1 MVKIMNYEFKMMNSL
16 RSAVDAF
23 RFHNWSRRVV
33 VAGVLTLS
41 FIIYN
46 SQFITA
52 LAQQPQ
58 VPDGTPLY
66 SVNAKYVNGMAPG
79 YWATKGSGLTLSLSA
94 GTAYCGNAP
103 APVSYPGGSL
113 ALTASATNYIYLD
126 PANNCAPAAGTSAFE
141 AGQIPIAKVVTG
153 ASSITS
159 ITDARTWFQPQPC
172 VTGSAGDLHC
182 SSLGTNQNI
191 SLTPSGS
198 GATVITNLADKGGQ
212 VFNVRAYGAKGDGTT
227 EDSSA
232 INTAISAAAAAHGEV
247 LFPPGTYLVNSL
259 NSFPG
264 NINLRGV
271 GGEPT
276 ILKYTGTGVG
286 FLWSGVGSDR
296 VIDLTFDC
304 TTGPASTCVKF
315 ADTSSNGVA
324 YNHFDNTPIR
334 GGTYCLEMNSSSV
347 NGILWNTFTNFILS
361 TCGTHAL
368 YITHS
373 GSGFVNE
380 NLFQSGVMGTT
391 TNTQQIAYVN
401 GNLNLFQN
409 VDASFASG
417 AGGAGFA
424 FAGAIDNTIIG
435 GDLESDTNSV
445 TFDAT
450 STHNKVFNASG
461 VAYVSDSATQ
471 PSGND
476 VITSTWNRFT
486 QLQFPTP
493 ALGSP
498 STTIEF
504 PDTGNLGPLY
514 LYNNSG
520 IIRLGR
526 DTTGSADKF
535 MFNMGNGAFATAG
548 PIATGGHLNQT
559 ATGNFAGTC
568 VFAASTTCSV
578 TYSSAFGGTPLVFL
592 QPVNPGSVTFTLTSS
607 SNTGFTVTASATNSS
622 TVNWEAI
629 GNPN

>member
-1 MVKIMNYEFKMMNSL
+1 MVKRANSE
-16 RSAVDAF
+16 
-23 RFHNWSRRVV
+23 SR
-33 VAGVLTLS
+33 VASRARAAGILLFS
-41 FIIYN
+41 LFAISY
-46 SQFITA
+46 SLLPS

-58 VPDGTPLY
+58 APAGTPLY
-66 SVNAKYVNGMAPG
+66 SVNTKYVNGMAPG
-79 YWATKGSGLTLSLSA
+79 YWPTAGSGLTLSLSS
-94 GTAYCGNAP
+94 GTAYCGNP
-103 APVSYPGGSL
+103 PVPVNYPGGSL
-113 ALTASATNYIYLD
+113 ALAAATTNYIYLN
-126 PANNCAPAAGTSAFE
+126 PANNCSPTVSASAFS

-159 ITDARTWFQPQPC
+159 IVDARTWFQPQPC

-182 SSLGTNQNI
+182 SSLGTSQNI
-191 SLTPSGS
+191 TLTPSGT
-198 GATVITNLADKGGQ
+198 GASVITNLQDKGGQ
-212 VFNVRAYGAKGDGTT
+212 VFNVKAYGAKGDGTT
-227 EDSSA
+227 DDSGA
-232 INTAISAAAAAHGEV
+232 INSAVSAAAAAHGEV
-247 LFPPGTYLVNSL
+247 LLPPGTYLVDSL

-271 GGEPT
+271 GGEST
-276 ILKYTGTGVG
+276 VLKYTGTGVG

-296 VIDLTFDC
+296 VTDLTFDC

-334 GGTYCLEMNSSSV
+334 GGTYCLEMNSSSAH
-347 NGILWNTFTNFILS
+347 GILWNTFTNFILS

-380 NLFQSGVMGTT
+380 NLFQSGVIGTM

-424 FAGAIDNTIIG
+424 FVGAIDNTIIG

-476 VITSTWNRFT
+476 VITSAWNRFT

-526 DTTGSADKF
+526 DTTGGNDNF
-535 MFNMGNGAFATAG
+535 TFNMGNGAFATAG
-548 PIATGGHLNQT
+548 PIASGGHLNQT
-559 ATGNFAGTC
+559 TTGNIAGTC
-568 VFAASTTCSV
+568 VFASSTTCSV
-578 TYSSAFGGTPLVFL
+578 IYSSAFNATPLVFL

-607 SNTGFTVTASATNSS
+607 SITGFTVTASVTNSS